1 MVSTVPQKNSISAE
15 GTRREAAC
23 CGELGATEEF
33 YVCRGKEKRSS
44 LLWRAQVELPTYI
57 N

>member
-1 MVSTVPQKNSISAE
+1 VPQKNSISAE

-33 YVCRGKEKRSS
+33 YVCRREEKRSS